1 MQGRHVLTFEYAH
14 QLVAWSAGGTAWM
27 NIIITPDDRAEVVE
41 ARTA

>member
-14 QLVAWSAGGTAWM
+14 QLAAWSAGGTAWM
-27 NIIITPDDRAEVVE
+27 KVIVTSDDGAEVVE